1 MNPQGT
7 KAISLR
13 WGRLGGLGA
22 GVAALAVAGA
32 ADASGFAAARFGG
45 EQGTVVTTNPTALY
59 YNPAGIAF
67 STGLHL
73 YLDGTLALRHASWTH
88 GRGPGDRP
96 EPAGAEDADVGQA
109 KLFNV
114 FGGPMLGASA
124 RLGDLAV
131 GVSLSVPFGG
141 RASWQRDD
149 RFAGGA
155 FPLAADGVQRWHG
168 TEGALTF
175 IYLTAG
181 AAYRLGPL
189 AIGAT
194 GNLIRS
200 SVSST
205 QAKTPT
211 GDGTPDLEREG
222 RAVLN
227 VKGTL
232 GSFAVGAMA
241 ELIDG
246 ELWLAGSYQA
256 QPGLGPMALQGT
268 LTTVYQGGSTP
279 FPATFH
285 QALPDIWRAGLRY
298 RPRPTAELRL
308 FGEYTRWSVMQTQC
322 VGLRDQPCAVD
333 PTGADATPQG
343 SVLQNL
349 RRKWID
355 TIGLR
360 AGASGWLGSG
370 AELFGGVGLETAA
383 VPDAT
388 LDPGLAD
395 AANVS
400 VALGGR
406 FPLTRTFFLAAS
418 YTHVQYMDRDNTGAS
433 QLTNAAPPTKRAD
446 GGGRYTQWIGLVNIN
461 VEKTF

>member
-1 MNPQGT
+1 MRRHASFAAVVATLAN
-7 KAISLR
+7 
-13 WGRLGGLGA
+13 LGA
-22 GVAALAVAGA
+22 AR
-32 ADASGFAAARFGG
+32 ASGFAAARFGG
-45 EQGTVVTTNPTALY
+45 EQGQVLTTNPTALY

-67 STGLHL
+67 SDGTHL
-73 YLDGTLALRHASWTH
+73 FLDGTLALRHATWTH
-88 GRGPGDRP
+88 APAASDRP
-96 EPAGAEDADVGQA
+96 EPAGAEGANFGKA
-109 KLFNV
+109 TLFNV
-114 FGGPMLGASA
+114 FAGPMLGATTK
-124 RLGDLAV
+124 LGQLALGASV
-131 GVSLSVPFGG
+131 SVPFGG
-141 RASWQRDD
+141 RASWQHDD
-149 RFAGGA
+149 HFAGGM

-168 TEGALTF
+168 TEGSLTF

-211 GDGTPDLEREG
+211 GDGTPDIEREG
-222 RAVLN
+222 RAVLD

-232 GSFAVGAMA
+232 GSFALGAMA
-241 ELIDG
+241 EIVDG
-246 ELWLAGSYQA
+246 QLWLAGSYQA
-256 QPGLGPMALQGT
+256 QPGLGPMRLDGT
-268 LTTVYQGGSTP
+268 LTTLYQGGATP

-285 QALPDIWRAGLRY
+285 QSLPDIWRAGARY
-298 RPRPTAELRL
+298 RPRPTVELRL

-322 VGLRDQPCAVD
+322 VGLKDRPCQVD
-333 PTGADATPQG
+333 PSGADATPDG

-360 AGASGWLGSG
+360 AGASGWLASG
-370 AELFGGVGLETAA
+370 TELFGGVGLETAA

-400 VALGGR
+400 LAAGGR
-406 FPLTRTFFLAAS
+406 FALTRTMFLAAS
-418 YTHVQYMDRDNTGAS
+418 YTHIQYMDRDNTGAS
-433 QLTNAAPPTKRAD
+433 QLANAQPPTKRAD
-446 GGGRYTQWIGLVNIN
+446 GGGRYTQWIGLVNVN
-461 VEKTF
+461 LEMAF

>member
-1 MNPQGT
+1 MKVSP
-7 KAISLR
+7 R
-13 WGRLGGLGA
+13 RLGGSSV
-22 GVAALAVAGA
+22 GVIVLVVSGHAW
-32 ADASGFAAARFGG
+32 ASGFAAARFGG

-67 STGLHL
+67 SAGTHL

-88 GRGPGDRP
+88 ARAASDRSAP
-96 EPAGAEDADVGQA
+96 PGAEDANVGQA
-109 KLFNV
+109 HLFNA
-114 FGGPMLGASA
+114 FGAPMLGASA
-124 RLGDLAV
+124 RLGDLAL
-131 GVSLSVPFGG
+131 GISLSVPFGG
-141 RASWQRDD
+141 RASWKRDD
-149 RFAGGA
+149 RFAAGR
-155 FPLAADGVQRWHG
+155 FPLAADGVQRWHA

-175 IYLTAG
+175 IYFTAG

-189 AIGAT
+189 AIGVT

-211 GDGTPDLEREG
+211 GDGTPDIEREG
-222 RAVLN
+222 RAVLD

-241 ELIDG
+241 ELIEG
-246 ELWLAGSYQA
+246 ELWLGGSYQA
-256 QPGLGPMALQGT
+256 QPGLGPMSLKGT
-268 LTTVYQGGSTP
+268 LTTIYQGGSTP

-285 QALPDIWRAGLRY
+285 QALPDIWRAGARF
-298 RPRPTAELRL
+298 RPRPTVELRL

-322 VGLRDQPCAVD
+322 VGLRDRPCLVD
-333 PTGADATPQG
+333 PSGADATGDG
-343 SVLQNL
+343 SVLQNF
-349 RRKWID
+349 RRKWTD

-388 LDPGLAD
+388 LDPALAD

-406 FPLTRTFFLAAS
+406 FPITRTFFLAAS
-418 YTHVQYMDRDNTGAS
+418 YTHLQFMDRDNTGAS
-433 QLTNAAPPTKRAD
+433 QLANAQPPTRRAD
-446 GGGRYTQWIGLVNIN
+446 GGGRYTQWIGLLNVNI
-461 VEKTF
+461 EKTF